1 MKQVNSIE
9 LNKNPTLLT
18 QLRLA
23 RLFPC
28 SNLQPLLKI
37 KENSALSNRFQ
48 TFMYIM
54 RLWWLQRF
62 RLLLVQ
68 DFVFFYD
75 QFDHSC
81 LCKEEDGRCL
91 LHWENLLTQ
100 KSQKL
105 KDLLFIVTCDLWVL
119 TKISTHNKVY
129 F

>member
-68 DFVFFYD
+68 DFVFFY
-75 QFDHSC
+75 QFDHNC

-119 TKISTHNKVY
+119 TKISTHDKVY